1 MAQTRTFKIGTIYSR
16 VRRLLEKNV
25 MKKDNKPLWYDIYE
39 AFPPKYEPR
48 YDRHLLPYGLGSNV
62 KNMPPPKKILY
73 EEDKIRAKYYK
84 AFMSKDKKLGRTVAN
99 SEVIDLMDTSKQPFS
114 QTFIEK
120 YNKLK
125 AEEQVPEDELFLE
138 AVNALEFDGIYLR
151 QSQFQKDVKSQYNK
165 FELDDEYRP
174 SQDGLRQSRQDHR
187 FKRPDINMEEI
198 TDRIFESIDED
209 SSKKS

>member
-1 MAQTRTFKIGTIYSR
+1 M
-16 VRRLLEKNV
+16 
-25 MKKDNKPLWYDIYE
+25 
-39 AFPPKYEPR
+39 
-48 YDRHLLPYGLGSNV
+48 
-62 KNMPPPKKILY
+62 
-73 EEDKIRAKYYK
+73 
-84 AFMSKDKKLGRTVAN
+84 
-99 SEVIDLMDTSKQPFS
+99 
-114 QTFIEK
+114 
-120 YNKLK
+120 
-125 AEEQVPEDELFLE
+125 PEDELFLE

-174 SQDGLRQSRQDHR
+174 SQDGLRQSGQDHR